1 MPPVTIQSLQERM
14 PWLMWPIAFV
24 DALLTPRRWA
34 PAPLQGLATR
44 VSAALTRDS
53 LPLARWL
60 GRGLGWTAVLRAAI
74 LRDRPRLQRAAWFV
88 RKHVW
93 AAVWSFI
100 VVSRLWPRRTP
111 VPDTD
116 VPIQLLT
123 APDTYG
129 DFQSPSLVV
138 PSDMPRAEMSLP
150 GAMIVQALHV
160 LQDLYPVVSS
170 HQPEAAA
177 DPAERVVQAY
187 PWLFRLV
194 RTPPVWHHELAEAQ
208 RRGRLLDV
216 LAVGGPFA
224 KLLERSARRE
234 YLIDLD
240 YLRQYP
246 VRDGLQRLGCRIHY
260 ADGNAS
266 VSLRGV
272 ELDGHL
278 VTPGDTRWPL
288 AERVA
293 LCSLATHTTVW
304 RHGMQYHVG
313 GVAPFAAATH
323 QLPPAHPLA
332 RLLAPHIADTLST
345 NYHTHLTLRRNG
357 FDVTG
362 FSFDYDTILRYYD
375 DGARYFDL
383 RRLDPREDT
392 ARREIGGDLDYP
404 YLGQS
409 ARYFDLFV
417 DYVTDYIRHYYPDDR
432 SFAADPHLR
441 VWFDGARSP
450 RDSRHHGVRAGADA
464 RRADPPLRAVHLHG
478 LGGTR
483 RQHDVELRDVPAGDR
498 ARGRARPIGGR
509 GAGGGELRAA
519 DLVGDQPAD
528 ERREPRRARS
538 SRGHAHARPAVAA
551 GAPARSDGPRAAPPL
566 AHPAP
571 RPRGQ
576 HLGVTGRAG
585 LKACRYEREGGLKT
599 ALYACFSP
607 EALSRLQP
615 SRSANSRG
623 REPASTSS
631 RPLLS

>member
-14 PWLMWPIAFV
+14 PWLMWPISFV

-60 GRGLGWTAVLRAAI
+60 GRGLGWTAALRAAI
-74 LRDRPRLQRAAWFV
+74 LHDRPRLQRAAWFV

-111 VPDTD
+111 VPGTD

-123 APDTYG
+123 APDTYP

-160 LQDLYPVVSS
+160 LQDLYPIVSS

-194 RTPPVWHHELAEAQ
+194 RTPPAWHPELAEAQ

-260 ADGNAS
+260 ADGDTS

-278 VTPGDTRWPL
+278 VTRGDTRWPL

-313 GVAPFAAATH
+313 GVAPFATATH

-362 FSFDYDTILRYYD
+362 FSFEYDTILRYYD

-383 RRLDPREDT
+383 RRLDPRDDT

-417 DYVTDYIRHYYPDDR
+417 DYVTDYIGHYYPDDR

-441 VWFDGARSP
+441 VWFEALDRHVIRGITGYVPALTRDTLIRLCALFIYTVSVEHEDNTMWNYAMFLPATVRADGRGQSVGEVQAVVNFELLISSATNRLMNDASHVALDAHGAAIMRGLQARLGRLHEAMAREPHRHWRILP
-450 RDSRHHGVRAGADA
+450 RD
-464 RRADPPLRAVHLHG
+464 L
-478 LGGTR
+478 
-483 RQHDVELRDVPAGDR
+483 
-498 ARGRARPIGGR
+498 
-509 GAGGGELRAA
+509 
-519 DLVGDQPAD
+519 
-528 ERREPRRARS
+528 
-538 SRGHAHARPAVAA
+538 
-551 GAPARSDGPRAAPPL
+551 
-566 AHPAP
+566 
-571 RPRGQ
+571 
-576 HLGVTGRAG
+576 
-585 LKACRYEREGGLKT
+585 
-599 ALYACFSP
+599 
-607 EALSRLQP
+607 EASI
-615 SRSANSRG
+615 SA
-623 REPASTSS
+623 
-631 RPLLS
+631 

>member
-1 MPPVTIQSLQERM
+1 M
-14 PWLMWPIAFV
+14 
-24 DALLTPRRWA
+24 
-34 PAPLQGLATR
+34 
-44 VSAALTRDS
+44 
-53 LPLARWL
+53 
-60 GRGLGWTAVLRAAI
+60 
-74 LRDRPRLQRAAWFV
+74 
-88 RKHVW
+88 
-93 AAVWSFI
+93 
-100 VVSRLWPRRTP
+100 WPRRTP
-111 VPDTD
+111 VPDAD

-123 APDTYG
+123 APDTYR

-194 RTPPVWHHELAEAQ
+194 RTPPAWHPELAEAQ
-208 RRGRLLDV
+208 RGGRLLDV

-224 KLLERSARRE
+224 KLLERSARRA

-240 YLRQYP
+240 YLRRYP
-246 VRDGLQRLGCRIHY
+246 VREGLQRLGCRIHY
-260 ADGNAS
+260 ADGDRS
-266 VSLRGV
+266 VSLRGI

-278 VTPGDTRWPL
+278 VNPGDTRWPL

-313 GVAPFAAATH
+313 GVAPFATATH

-345 NYHTHLTLRRNG
+345 NHHTHLTLRRNG

-383 RRLDPREDT
+383 RRLDPRDDT

-409 ARYFDLFV
+409 TRYFDLFV
-417 DYVTDYIRHYYPDDR
+417 DYVTDYVRHYYPDDR
-432 SFAADPHLR
+432 SFAEDPHLR
-441 VWFDGARSP
+441 VWFDTLDRQVIRGITGYVPALTRDTLIRLCALFIYTVSVEHEDNTMWNYAMFLPATVRADGRGQSVGEVQAVVNFELLISSATNRLMNDASHVALDPTGAALLRGLQSRLGRLHAAMAGEPHRHWRILP
-450 RDSRHHGVRAGADA
+450 RD
-464 RRADPPLRAVHLHG
+464 L
-478 LGGTR
+478 
-483 RQHDVELRDVPAGDR
+483 
-498 ARGRARPIGGR
+498 
-509 GAGGGELRAA
+509 
-519 DLVGDQPAD
+519 
-528 ERREPRRARS
+528 
-538 SRGHAHARPAVAA
+538 
-551 GAPARSDGPRAAPPL
+551 
-566 AHPAP
+566 
-571 RPRGQ
+571 
-576 HLGVTGRAG
+576 
-585 LKACRYEREGGLKT
+585 
-599 ALYACFSP
+599 
-607 EALSRLQP
+607 EASI
-615 SRSANSRG
+615 SA
-623 REPASTSS
+623 
-631 RPLLS
+631 